1 MVIVLMFLGAI
12 CVFLSVMLTKTSA
25 MRILLTSISA
35 VIFVGST
42 CLMTGNYNRH
52 WGMHQVT
59 TTKTQQI
66 YSASNSSM
74 PLALYQPVGKSG
86 EDDVYIYNTKAHQ
99 KKPNHTQ
106 ANEYTH
112 NHLQWTNGT
121 QAQLVTKETR
131 WRFDN
136 SFTRLLYAW
145 TGMDGKLIK
154 RTNTF
159 KYPKVYVKVSTK
171 QAKRLAQSAKSTAGR
186 QAQAAA
192 RQRAKT
198 YVSAKVKAAM
208 AKNPK
213 MSSQQIQKVTQQAEM
228 QFQSKMIKQMLK

>member
-1 MVIVLMFLGAI
+1 MIIILMFLSAI
-12 CVFLSVMLTKTSA
+12 CVFLSVMFTKTSA
-25 MRILLTSISA
+25 MRVFLTAISGI
-35 VIFVGST
+35 VFVGST
-42 CLMTGNYNRH
+42 IVMTGNYNLH

-86 EDDVYIYNTKAHQ
+86 KDDVYIYNTKVRQ

-112 NHLQWTNGT
+112 NHMQRTSGNE
-121 QAQLVTKETR
+121 AQLVTKETR
-131 WRFDN
+131 WRYNNDFDR
-136 SFTRLLYAW
+136 FLFAW
-145 TGMDGKLIK
+145 TDMDGTLVK

-159 KYPKVYVKVSTK
+159 KYPQAYVKVSTK
-171 QAKRLAQSAKSTAGR
+171 QAKKLAQTAKSTHNK
-186 QAQAAA
+186 QAQAAMQ
-192 RQRAKT
+192 QRAKA
-198 YVSAKVKAAM
+198 YVSSQVKAAM

-213 MSSQQIQKVTQQAEM
+213 MSSHQIQNVTKNAEM
-228 QFQSKMIKQMLK
+228 QFQSRMIKQMLK